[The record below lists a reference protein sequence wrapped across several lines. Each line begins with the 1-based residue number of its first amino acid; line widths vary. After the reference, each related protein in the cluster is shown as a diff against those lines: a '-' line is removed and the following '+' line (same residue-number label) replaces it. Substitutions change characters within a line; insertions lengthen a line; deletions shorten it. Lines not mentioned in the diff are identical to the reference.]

1 MQHVHQEKE
10 TKFSKTCLY
19 LTFLTQLQTN
29 LLHLKLREV
38 RSPEISVVMS
48 VLNTEKYL
56 TEAIESILQQTF
68 TDFEFIIIDDGSTDK
83 I

>member
-1 MQHVHQEKE
+1 MQQVHQEKE

-38 RSPEISVVMS
+38 RSPEIGLVRKLKMGKELIKFSPERALRDVR
-48 VLNTEKYL
+48 
-56 TEAIESILQQTF
+56 
-68 TDFEFIIIDDGSTDK
+68 GSREHP
-83 I
+83 